1 MKRDYTLDSLRGLF
15 LVVMTIDHLGIA
27 FSEYTVHNL
36 GFVTAAEGFIFLSGL
51 VAGLVFTGIRY
62 KQDSVVLWQT
72 SLKRVGKIYLSHIT
86 VLILIITLGMCSEPL
101 LTGWK
106 STIPYFT
113 DSLILSEP
121 LKALGLGLF
130 LLYQPAFLD
139 ILPMYCLF
147 LLLTPKL
154 IEWFVEGRARQ
165 IFAVSGLLW
174 LAAQFGLLKLI
185 NAGLSQILPINLG
198 FFDILAWQLLF
209 VAGLYLGVYRY
220 HRCSLDLLKSRI
232 AVAGSLFLLSIFL
245 MLRHGL
251 FGQEILQQ
259 IEILTAKEHLAL
271 LRLIN
276 FGAIVFLIAAF
287 YKHFGRLISW
297 NWLTSLGQHSL
308 QVYAYQVILIYLM
321 APLAPEV
328 RLQPAFAGVVVTVAC
343 VISLTLPAW
352 LHKKYREWRTTP
364 RPVVLEASAQA

>member
-27 FSEYTVHNL
+27 FSEYTIHNL
-36 GFVTAAEGFIFLSGL
+36 GFITAAEGFIFLSGL

-62 KQDSVVLWQT
+62 KQDSSALWQT
-72 SLKRVGKIYLSHIT
+72 ALKRVGKIYLSHIT
-86 VLILIITLGMCSEPL
+86 VLILIITLGLCSEPL

-121 LKALGLGLF
+121 MKALGLGLF

-139 ILPMYCLF
+139 ILPMYCVF

-154 IEWFVEGRARQ
+154 IEWFIEGRVRQ
-165 IFAVSGLLW
+165 VFAVSGLLW
-174 LAAQFGLLKLI
+174 LAAQFGLLKLLS
-185 NAGLSQILPINLG
+185 AGLVRVLPVDLG

-220 HRCSLDLLKSRI
+220 HRGSLNLLKSR
-232 AVAGSLFLLSIFL
+232 VAIVVVGFLLVVL
-245 MLRHGL
+245 LALRHGL
-251 FGQEILQQ
+251 LGQEVLGQ
-259 IEILTAKEHLAL
+259 IEFLTAKEHLAL
-271 LRLIN
+271 FRLVN

-287 YKHFGRLISW
+287 YKQFGRLVSW
-297 NWLTSLGQHSL
+297 SWLTSLGQHSL
-308 QVYAYQVILIYLM
+308 QVYAYQVVLIYLM
-321 APLAPEV
+321 APLAPEI
-328 RLQPAFAGVVVTVAC
+328 RLQAAPITVVVTLAC
-343 VISLTLPAW
+343 VASLALPAW
-352 LHKKYREWRTTP
+352 VHRKYRELRTVP
-364 RPVVLEASAQA
+364 RPVVLEASVQA

>member
-15 LVVMTIDHLGIA
+15 LVVMTVDHLGIA

-51 VAGLVFTGIRY
+51 VAGLVFTGIKY
-62 KQDSVVLWQT
+62 KQDSTALWQT
-72 SLKRVGKIYLSHIT
+72 AVKRVGKIYLSHVT

-101 LTGWK
+101 LAGWK
-106 STIPYFT
+106 STIPYFA

-154 IEWFVEGRARQ
+154 IEWFVDGHERR
-165 IFAVSGLLW
+165 IFAVSGALW
-174 LAAQFGLLKLI
+174 LAAQFGLLGVL
-185 NAGLSQILPINLG
+185 NAGLTSVLPVNLG
-198 FFDILAWQLLF
+198 FFNILAWQLLF

-220 HRCSLDLLKSRI
+220 HRGSVAMLKSRGAI
-232 AVAGSLFLLSIFL
+232 AGCVLILGACIA
-245 MLRHGL
+245 LRHGL
-251 FGQEILQQ
+251 LGQEILQQ

-271 LRLIN
+271 FRLLN
-276 FGAIVFLIAAF
+276 FAAIVFLIAAF
-287 YKHFGRLISW
+287 YEYFGRLVSW
-297 NWLTSLGQHSL
+297 SWLTSLGQHSL
-308 QVYAYQVILIYLM
+308 QVYAYQVVLIYLM

-328 RLQPAFAGVVVTVAC
+328 RLWPAPVGMVVTVAC
-343 VISLTLPAW
+343 VISLALPAW
-352 LHKKYREWRTTP
+352 LHKKYRELRAAP
-364 RPVVLEASAQA
+364 RPVVLEASVQA